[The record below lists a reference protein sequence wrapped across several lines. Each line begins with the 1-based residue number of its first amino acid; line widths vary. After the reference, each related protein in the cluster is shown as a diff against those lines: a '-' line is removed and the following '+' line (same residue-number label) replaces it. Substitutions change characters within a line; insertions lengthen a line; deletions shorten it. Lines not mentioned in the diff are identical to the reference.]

1 MTIAKKQYEQIG
13 VRPYLPEGPYGSA
26 GNTPFPNFAY
36 GSVVAGEA
44 EAEFVFLALTVET
57 SLTLNQGDVL
67 VWDNSFQAVVSQT
80 GSGVHPFGASV
91 GTFFLGGNLDCIE
104 EFASGGQWSCTFPV
118 AGVYG
123 VWVQR
128 AGVSLM
134 NIATVNAQS
143 KPLNTTAVNGQVNA
157 PASALVGSMGIQNA
171 WAAPTSWTFTANT
184 VTGSV
189 NLTNVSQSKGQVI
202 GQTLSGTGIP
212 NGTYIKDIQGGII
225 VMSAA
230 ATATNTGTTVTAAN
244 NSTWGAT
251 TNLSAALTSVPN
263 IPGIYP
269 NQTIAGTGIP
279 ASTTILSIT
288 GAPGNYTINMSAAA
302 TATAA
307 SINFTTTIYIEALLR
322 WPQIG
327 VQN

>member
-26 GNTPFPNFAY
+26 GNTPLPNFAY

-57 SLTLNQGDVL
+57 TLTLNQGDVL

-80 GSGVHPFGASV
+80 GTGVHPFGASV

-104 EFASGGQWSCTFPV
+104 EFASGGQWSYTFPI

-134 NIATVNAQS
+134 NIATVNAQT

-157 PASALVGSMGIQNA
+157 PAAALVGSMGIQNA
-171 WAAPTSWTFTANT
+171 WAAPTSWTFTATT
-184 VTGSV
+184 VIGSF
-189 NLTNVSQSKGQVI
+189 NLTVVSQSKGQVI

-230 ATATNTGTTVTAAN
+230 ATAAGSAVTITAAN
-244 NSTWGAT
+244 NSTWGST
-251 TNLSAALTSVPN
+251 TNGSPALVVPN

-269 NQTIAGTGIP
+269 NQTLAGTGI
-279 ASTTILSIT
+279 AGTILSIT
-288 GAPGNYTINMSAAA
+288 GGPGAYTLNMSANAS
-302 TATAA
+302 ATAA
-307 SINFTTTIYIEALLR
+307 SINFTTTIYVEALLR

>member
-13 VRPYLPEGPYGSA
+13 VRPYMPEGPYGNS
-26 GNTPFPNFAY
+26 GNTPLPNFAP
-36 GSVVAGEA
+36 GSVVAGDA
-44 EAEFVFLALTVET
+44 EAEFVFLLLTVET
-57 SLTLNQGDVL
+57 TLTMNQGDVL
-67 VWDNSFQAVVSQT
+67 VWDNSFQAVQSQT

-91 GTFFLGGNLDCIE
+91 GTFFLGGQLDTIE
-104 EFASGGQWSCTFPV
+104 EFSAGGLWSYTFPTP
-118 AGVYG
+118 GVYG

-128 AGVSLM
+128 SGVSLM
-134 NIATVNAQS
+134 NIATVNAQT

-157 PASALVGSMGIQNA
+157 PSSALSGSMGITGA
-171 WAAPTSWTFTANT
+171 FPAPTSWTFTATT
-184 VTGSV
+184 VIGSV
-189 NLTNVSQSKGQVI
+189 NLTVASQAKGLVI
-202 GQTLSGTGIP
+202 GQTLSGTGVP
-212 NGTYIKDIQGGII
+212 NGTYIKDIQGGIV

-230 ATATNTGTTVTAAN
+230 ATAAGTAVTITAAN

-251 TNLSAALTSVPN
+251 TNGSPVLTNVPN
-263 IPGIYP
+263 IPAIYP

-279 ASTTILSIT
+279 GSTTILGIS
-288 GAPGNYTINMSAAA
+288 GAPGNYSITMSANA

-322 WPQIG
+322 WPQIT